1 MGRTK
6 TKNILTD
13 VAIQS
18 LLEHVTPSCQDQFLN
33 MCNGLEIL
41 QVDLSEIESDFPRS
55 YLIYGI
61 MIRKNNLEIK
71 LFEITEKKQDINTKR
86 VFQIIKKILLMPDSM
101 EEFSVYLKGSYD
113 GLLSEMPMFGS
124 NPEGEKMMFRG
135 YKERKSNLS
144 KIFTKDDIDCLPSIG
159 VL

>member
-13 VAIQS
+13 VAMQT
-18 LLEHVTPSCQDQFLN
+18 LLEHVTPSCRDQFLS

>member
-13 VAIQS
+13 VAIHS
-18 LLEHVTPSCQDQFLN
+18 LLEHVTPSCQDQFLS

-71 LFEITEKKQDINTKR
+71 LFEMTEKNQDIDIKK

-101 EEFSVYLKGSYD
+101 EEFSDYFKGSND
-113 GLLSEMPMFGS
+113 GFLSDMPMFGS
-124 NPEGEKMMFRG
+124 NPEGEKMMFIG
-135 YKERKSNLS
+135 YNERKSNLS
-144 KIFTKDDIDCLPSIG
+144 KIFSEDDIDCLPSIG

>member
-13 VAIQS
+13 VAIHS
-18 LLEHVTPSCQDQFLN
+18 LLEHVTPSCRDQFLS

-71 LFEITEKKQDINTKR
+71 LFELTEKNQDIDIKK

-101 EEFSVYLKGSYD
+101 EEFSDYFKGSND
-113 GLLSEMPMFGS
+113 GSLSDMPMFGS
-124 NPEGEKMMFRG
+124 NPEGEKMMFIG
-135 YKERKSNLS
+135 YNERKSNLS
-144 KIFTKDDIDCLPSIG
+144 KIFTEDDIDCLPSIG

>member
-13 VAIQS
+13 VAIHS
-18 LLEHVTPSCQDQFLN
+18 LLEHVTPSCRDQFLS
-33 MCNGLEIL
+33 MCNGLEVL

-61 MIRKNNLEIK
+61 RKNNLEIK
-71 LFEITEKKQDINTKR
+71 VFEITEKNQDIDIKK

-101 EEFSVYLKGSYD
+101 EEFSDYLKGSND
-113 GLLSEMPMFGS
+113 GRISDMPMFGS
-124 NPEGEKMMFRG
+124 NPEGEKMTFIG

-144 KIFTKDDIDCLPSIG
+144 KIFSEDDVDCLPSIG

>member
-13 VAIQS
+13 VAIHS
-18 LLEHVTPSCQDQFLN
+18 LLEHVTPSCREQFVS
-33 MCNGLEIL
+33 MCYGLEIL

-71 LFEITEKKQDINTKR
+71 K
-86 VFQIIKKILLMPDSM
+86 VFQIIKKILLMPNSM
-101 EEFSVYLKGSYD
+101 EEFSDYFKGSND
-113 GLLSEMPMFGS
+113 GSLSDMPMFGS
-124 NPEGEKMMFRG
+124 NPEGEKMMFIG
-135 YKERKSNLS
+135 YNERKSNLS
-144 KIFTKDDIDCLPSIG
+144 KIFTEDDIDCLSSIG

>member
-1 MGRTK
+1 MRRTK

-18 LLEHVTPSCQDQFLN
+18 LLEHVTPSCRDQFLS

-61 MIRKNNLEIK
+61 MIRKNNFEIK
-71 LFEITEKKQDINTKR
+71 LFEITEKNQDTDIKM

-101 EEFSVYLKGSYD
+101 EEFSDYFNGSND
-113 GLLSEMPMFGS
+113 GRMSDMPMFRS
-124 NPEGEKMMFRG
+124 NPEGEKMIFRG
-135 YKERKSNLS
+135 YKERKSNLR
-144 KIFTKDDIDCLPSIG
+144 KIFTRDDIDCLPSIG

>member
-1 MGRTK
+1 MRRTK

-18 LLEHVTPSCQDQFLN
+18 LLEHVTPSCRDQFLSI
-33 MCNGLEIL
+33 CNGLEIL

-61 MIRKNNLEIK
+61 MIRKNNFEIK
-71 LFEITEKKQDINTKR
+71 LFEITEKNQDTDIKM
-86 VFQIIKKILLMPDSM
+86 VFQIIKKILLMPDNM
-101 EEFSVYLKGSYD
+101 EEFSDYFNGSND
-113 GLLSEMPMFGS
+113 GRMSDMPMFRS

-135 YKERKSNLS
+135 YKERKSNLR
-144 KIFTKDDIDCLPSIG
+144 KIFTRDDIDCLPSIG

>member
-13 VAIQS
+13 VAIHS
-18 LLEHVTPSCQDQFLN
+18 LLEHVTPSCQDQFLS

-61 MIRKNNLEIK
+61 IIRKNNLEIK
-71 LFEITEKKQDINTKR
+71 LFEITEKKQDINIKR

-135 YKERKSNLS
+135 YKKRKSNLS

-159 VL
+159 AL